1 MSPIFVQGV
10 EVGQIQGQPLSV
22 FMKIKKSQV
31 IWQAMHYAKAPANA
45 EIEKLKSMRKV
56 HKKFMLQI

>member
-1 MSPIFVQGV
+1 M
-10 EVGQIQGQPLSV
+10 GQIQSQPLSV

-31 IWQAMHYAKAPANA
+31 ICQAMLCAKAQAIA